1 MSDKPDIDKGFER
14 VLSALLGDELS
25 PPGEECPHPGFL
37 AAYYENRLDGAEAER
52 LDRHLAGCRA
62 CQEQVA
68 ALVRLDPT
76 PTAEVAPASPLE
88 PVEPLEERRSWG
100 WRFRWVA
107 APVAVA
113 ATAMIAVTITHR
125 YAAMMGEA
133 SRRVVNPES
142 REMPIGEV
150 ATAAKRDETD
160 RGAASSEVTSDAGGA
175 GTTGGFT
182 AAKPELESM
191 RSDSTAAPAEPHPE
205 ALSTRSLDF
214 PDAASARKRAV
225 APDQTLAEAP
235 AAGPA
240 PATEDVRAV
249 LVAARSNAQVV
260 WRLRGESIE
269 RSDDGGTTWRT
280 QARDVAGLVS
290 GSAPSAKICWVVG
303 ERGAMLRTTDGE
315 RWGRVKLPTE
325 DDLVE
330 IVAQSANTAVVRA
343 ASGRRFS
350 TRDGGRSWS
359 SP

>member
-1 MSDKPDIDKGFER
+1 VSDKPDIDKSFER

-25 PPGEECPHPGFL
+25 PPGEECPHPGSL

-52 LDRHLAGCRA
+52 LDRHLAGCRP

-68 ALVRLDPT
+68 ALVRLDPA
-76 PTAEVAPASPLE
+76 PTAEVAPAAHLE
-88 PVEPLEERRSWG
+88 PVSPLEERRGWG

-175 GTTGGFT
+175 GTTGGFA
-182 AAKPELESM
+182 AAKPELEGM
-191 RSDSTAAPAEPHPE
+191 RPDTTAASAEPHPE
-205 ALSTRSLDF
+205 
-214 PDAASARKRAV
+214 
-225 APDQTLAEAP
+225 
-235 AAGPA
+235 GPS

-249 LVAARSNAQVV
+249 LVATRSNQQVA
-260 WRLRGESIE
+260 WRLRDGWIE
-269 RSDDGGTTWRT
+269 RTDDGGGSWRA

-290 GSAPSAKICWVVG
+290 GSAPSPEVCWVVG
-303 ERGAMLRTTDGE
+303 KGGLVLRTTDGE
-315 RWGRVKLPTE
+315 RWSPVKLPTE
-325 DDLVE
+325 EDLVE
-330 IVAQSANTAVVRA
+330 IVAQNAETAVVTA

-350 TRDGGRSWS
+350 TRDGGQSWS